1 MEKIAEILGSKSK
14 PKEKQNRLVAAV
26 LSGEIPAGD
35 LIAFFET
42 ANNTDKGACA
52 DAFKHISGRN
62 PELLAPY
69 IDLLIRYINHP
80 LPRVKWGVPET
91 IGILTR
97 FFPRQTARAI
107 PSLFKNT
114 TDNRSSI
121 DASILDAVNT
131 TVIRWCAAYA
141 LGEIAK
147 FHPASRE
154 QLLPIFEQLIQSEQ
168 NNGVRKVYVKAL
180 KAIQE

>member
-1 MEKIAEILGSKSK
+1 MKQIAEILGSKSK
-14 PKEKQNRLVAAV
+14 PKEKQNRLVAAL
-26 LSGEIPAGD
+26 LSGEIPAGE
-35 LIAFFET
+35 LIAFFEA

-52 DAFKHISGRN
+52 DAFKHISERN

-69 IDLLIRYINHP
+69 IDLLISYINHP

-97 FFPRQTARAI
+97 FYPRQTARAI
-107 PSLFKNT
+107 PSLLKNT
-114 TDNRSSI
+114 NENP
-121 DASILDAVNT
+121 VNT

-154 QLLPIFEQLIQSEQ
+154 QLLPVFEHLIQSEQ
-168 NNGVRKVYVKAL
+168 NNGVRNVYVKAL
-180 KAIQE
+180 KAIRE